1 MTDLALAIAHH
12 IAVFG
17 LVMMLATE
25 AGALR
30 AERPDAAL
38 LARLDAGYGGASVAV
53 LAIGAA
59 RVVWGAK
66 GWAFYADNPYFWWKI
81 GAFLLVGLASI
92 PPTRTFQ
99 RWRKAFR
106 ADAQALPPSGE
117 VARMRLWVRAEMGLI
132 LVIVTAAA
140 AMARWPF

>member
-30 AERPDAAL
+30 AERPDPTL

-66 GWAFYADNPYFWWKI
+66 GWDFYAANPYFWWKI

-99 RWRKAFR
+99 RWRKAVT
-106 ADAQALPPSGE
+106 ADAGARPSDAE
-117 VARMRLWVRAEMGLI
+117 IARMRLWVRAEMGLI

>member
-30 AERPDAAL
+30 AERPDVAL
-38 LARLDAGYGGASVAV
+38 LARLDAGYGGASIAV

-66 GWAFYADNPYFWWKI
+66 GWAFYAENPYFWLKI

-92 PPTRTFQ
+92 APTRTFL
-99 RWRKAFR
+99 RWRQAAR
-106 ADAQALPPSGE
+106 ACAAYEVPAGE
-117 VARMRLWVRAEMGLI
+117 LARMRLWVRAEMA
-132 LVIVTAAA
+132 LVLVVVTAAA

>member
-30 AERPDAAL
+30 ADRPNAEL
-38 LARLDAGYGGASVAV
+38 LARLDAGYGGASIAV

-59 RVVWGAK
+59 RVAWGAK
-66 GWAFYADNPYFWWKI
+66 GWTFYSENPYFWLKM
-81 GAFLLVGLASI
+81 GAFLLVGLASV
-92 PPTRTFQ
+92 PPTRIFL
-99 RWRKAFR
+99 RWRRKLR
-106 ADAQALPPSGE
+106 ADAAAVPPEAE
-117 VARMRLWVRAEMGLI
+117 VARMRLWVRAEMGLV